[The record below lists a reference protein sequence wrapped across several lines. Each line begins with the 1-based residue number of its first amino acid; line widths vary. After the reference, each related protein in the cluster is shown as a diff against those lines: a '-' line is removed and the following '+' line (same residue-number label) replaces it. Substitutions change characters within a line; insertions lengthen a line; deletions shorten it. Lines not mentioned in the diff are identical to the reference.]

1 MRKASTT
8 PVPAKPSLCGD
19 QLLGTPGKPSESELF
34 GYVEGAFTGASKGG
48 KMGFFE
54 LAHKGTI
61 FLDEIGDVS
70 PNLQSRLLRV
80 LQEREVVRLG
90 SDIPSFRLMCALSLP
105 PTKT

>member
-1 MRKASTT
+1 
-8 PVPAKPSLCGD
+8 
-19 QLLGTPGKPSESELF
+19 
-34 GYVEGAFTGASKGG
+34 
-48 KMGFFE
+48 MGFFE

-90 SDIPSFRLMCALSLP
+90 SDTVIPVDVRVISA
-105 PTKT
+105 TNKT